1 MKQPDSS
8 ENESLIDEEKDN
20 TSMIS
25 NKINNEY
32 KICNKC
38 IMDTSDPEIS
48 FDETGTCNYCRRY
61 EENKKLYYL
70 TEEAKQR
77 HLQAMTD
84 FCKKKGQGKKH
95 DCIIGISGGVD
106 STYVAY
112 KVKELGLRPLAI
124 HLDNGWD
131 AELAVSN
138 IHNVLKKLDIEL
150 YTKVLDWEEFRS
162 LQVAFLKAST
172 PDSEIPTDHAIG
184 ALLKSFAAKENI
196 PLIWGVNYNSESIL
210 PKTWSQGHMDWGYI
224 KKVNSLFGTKKL
236 QDYPHYSVYKR
247 IYWNRIKR
255 LRIFELLDYIDYD
268 KEKAKKFLIEELGW
282 RDYGGKHH
290 ESIYTKFF
298 QAYILP
304 TKFGYDKR
312 RAHLSSLILAGQKTR
327 EEALAEMK
335 RPLYNEKELQEHL
348 VYVPKKLGLTREEF
362 EEIMNKPPRKY
373 EEFSPKFPKI
383 LYEIENKFFGI
394 LFNIKKKIINIEK
407 KNV

>member
-1 MKQPDSS
+1 M
-8 ENESLIDEEKDN
+8 EE
-20 TSMIS
+20 
-25 NKINNEY
+25 
-32 KICNKC
+32 
-38 IMDTSDPEIS
+38 
-48 FDETGTCNYCRRY
+48 R
-61 EENKKLYYL
+61 KKMFVP
-70 TEEAKQR
+70 TAAEKHI
-77 HLQAMTD
+77 HLQFMID
-84 FCKKKGQGKKH
+84 FCKKKGKGKKH
-95 DCIIGISGGVD
+95 DCIIGVSGGVD

-112 KVKELGLRPLAI
+112 KVKNLGLRPLAV

-150 YTKVLDWEEFRS
+150 YTHVLDWEEFRS

-184 ALLKSFAAKENI
+184 ALMKGFAAKEDI
-196 PLIWGVNYNSESIL
+196 PLIWGVNFSSEAIL
-210 PKTWSQGHMDWGYI
+210 PRVWSQGHMDWGYI

-236 QDYPHYSVYKR
+236 KDFPHYSVYKR

-255 LRIFELLDYIDYD
+255 LRTFSLLDYIDYD

-304 TKFGYDKR
+304 TKFGFDKK
-312 RAHLSSLILAGQKTR
+312 RAHLSSLILAGQIKR
-327 EEALAEMK
+327 EAALEEMEK
-335 RPLYNEKELQEHL
+335 PLYDEKELQEHL

-362 EEIMNKPPRKY
+362 EEIMNAPPIKY
-373 EEFSPKFPKI
+373 EELSPKVPKVI
-383 LYEIENKFFGI
+383 LEIEEI
-394 LFNIKKKIINIEK
+394 LFQLLIKTKRKIIG
-407 KNV
+407 